1 MPPSA
6 HQGALPQVHAC
17 SVLLPAPSV
26 MFVSLSKKIAMPNGV
41 ELKSLSWSTING
53 YIVCGGQN
61 GLLKVIKLATCGPDG
76 AFRTSRRLS
85 MNQTL
90 EGHDGSVTC
99 VCWNEKHCKLV
110 TSDQNGHIIVSSA
123 AARSAPAARPTA
135 QRPSSAPATCSALGM
150 APWSAVADVGGAPA
164 GVDAAQGHVVR

>member
-1 MPPSA
+1 
-6 HQGALPQVHAC
+6 
-17 SVLLPAPSV
+17 

-76 AFRTSRRLS
+76 AFRTSRQLS

-90 EGHDGSVTC
+90 EGHVGSVTW
-99 VCWNEKHCKLV
+99 VCWNEKHCKLT
-110 TSDQNGHIIVSSA
+110 TSDQNGLIIVSSA
-123 AARSAPAARPTA
+123 AARSASAAARPTA
-135 QRPSSAPATCSALGM
+135 ASAPVAPQQHVAPLLGRTP
-150 APWSAVADVGGAPA
+150 APWPPYLVRACPGRCGRCTPLMRR
-164 GVDAAQGHVVR
+164 AACGPRR